1 MNKFSEE
8 EVLLLSVLACI
19 FPFIFVI
26 VSFFE
31 TAESYNYLVFTAA
44 LMEGSFVGS
53 AFSVISLIYNR
64 RVKSIKICILSL
76 VPVLMLLISIIGD
89 FIYSYNKP

>member
-1 MNKFSEE
+1 MRKFSEE
-8 EVLLLSVLACI
+8 EVFILSALACS
-19 FPFIFVI
+19 FPFIYVI

-31 TAESYNYLVFTAA
+31 TAEPYNYLVFCVA

-53 AFSVISLIYNR
+53 VFGVIALVCNR
-64 RVKSIKICILSL
+64 SIKSIKIYILSL